1 MLVLIIPVFFS
12 IIIVMVTVCVCR
24 RAQPALLPRLDLVMI
39 QLKTPQTSEAPV
51 AIEKGHWRLIYNP
64 DGVFPLL
71 MLFLNHIRTRF
82 SHPSSCL
89 ILSISFFAFCFVWR
103 KIRQQGSILAVE
115 DGTWDLCSR
124 VCFCIQRSHIPNP
137 TMLNALRRNSI
148 KLKA

>member
-1 MLVLIIPVFFS
+1 MLALIIPVIFS
-12 IIIVMVTVCVCR
+12 IIFMVMVCVCR

-39 QLKTPQTSEAPV
+39 QLKTPQTHEAPV
-51 AIEKGHWRLIYNP
+51 AIEKGHWHLIYNP

-71 MLFLNHIRTRF
+71 MLFLNHTCTHS

-103 KIRQQGSILAVE
+103 KIRQRGSILAME
-115 DGTWDLCSR
+115 DGTWDLCSH

-137 TMLNALRRNSI
+137 AMLNALRRNSVT
-148 KLKA
+148 LKA

>member
-1 MLVLIIPVFFS
+1 
-12 IIIVMVTVCVCR
+12 
-24 RAQPALLPRLDLVMI
+24 
-39 QLKTPQTSEAPV
+39 V

-115 DGTWDLCSR
+115 DGTWDLGSR

-148 KLKA
+148 KLKAWYRHACESKEENLLLWLWSKEKNKSLRAETESVLILYMACLSCLFWKN